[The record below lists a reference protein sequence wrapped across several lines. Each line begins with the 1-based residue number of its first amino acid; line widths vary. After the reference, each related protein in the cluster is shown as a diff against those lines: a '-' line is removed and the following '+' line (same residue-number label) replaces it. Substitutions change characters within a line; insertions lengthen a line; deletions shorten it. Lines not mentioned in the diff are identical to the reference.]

1 MGGACPLSGV
11 SSPIEAI
18 RSVMTGFGVQ
28 QLVATPGTIRLHPSG
43 GSVTVPH
50 TRAVMSE
57 GSMRPANF
65 GYASG
70 ALSAV
75 SFDVAS
81 GSGS

>member
-1 MGGACPLSGV
+1 
-11 SSPIEAI
+11 
-18 RSVMTGFGVQ
+18 VQ
-28 QLVATPGTIRLHPSG
+28 QLVATVGTIRLHPCERL
-43 GSVTVPH
+43 VTVPH

-57 GSMRPANF
+57 GNMGPANF

-70 ALSAV
+70 AMSAV

>member
-1 MGGACPLSGV
+1 MGGACPLIGSV
-11 SSPIEAI
+11 SAIEAI
-18 RSVMTGFGVQ
+18 RPTSAGFGVQ

-43 GSVTVPH
+43 RLVTVPH

>member
-1 MGGACPLSGV
+1 MDGACPLSGV
-11 SSPIEAI
+11 ASPIEAI
-18 RSVMTGFGVQ
+18 GSAMRGFGVQ
-28 QLVATPGTIRLHPSG
+28 QLVATPGTIRLHPPG
-43 GSVTVPH
+43 RSVTVPH